1 MALRQEVA
9 VPKVESQRSANT
21 ANATVTVRTITTVGD
36 EPGSETRHGE
46 DVAASSHTP
55 SRVGT
60 PGSVEY
66 DHPRSSTVPHRFFG
80 LPGTIVRVEVRL
92 VPASGS
98 RLTGSGAIPKE
109 MFSPGGTN
117 ATILAIRAG
126 RRGGHGWP
134 RQSPRDPGTHDATP
148 A

>member
-9 VPKVESQRSANT
+9 VPKVESQLEREHRERYRDREDDHDCGRRARFRD
-21 ANATVTVRTITTVGD
+21 ATWRGCGGIL
-36 EPGSETRHGE
+36 
-46 DVAASSHTP
+46 ASP

-60 PGSVEY
+60 TGSVEY
-66 DHPRSSTVPHRFFG
+66 DHPRGSTVPHRFFG

-126 RRGGHGWP
+126 RRGGRGWP

>member
-66 DHPRSSTVPHRFFG
+66 DHPRGSTVPHRFFG
-80 LPGTIVRVEVRL
+80 LPDTIVRVDVRL
-92 VPASGS
+92 VPARWVTPDGEWRNPERDVLSGWH
-98 RLTGSGAIPKE
+98 E
-109 MFSPGGTN
+109 CD
-117 ATILAIRAG
+117 
-126 RRGGHGWP
+126 H
-134 RQSPRDPGTHDATP
+134 PRDPGVTP
-148 A
+148 GWPRVASPIAS